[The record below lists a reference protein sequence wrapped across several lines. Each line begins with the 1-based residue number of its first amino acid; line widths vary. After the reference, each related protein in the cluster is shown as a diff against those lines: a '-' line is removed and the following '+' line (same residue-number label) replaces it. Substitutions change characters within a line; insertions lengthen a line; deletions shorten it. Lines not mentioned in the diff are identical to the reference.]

1 MKLNIVKPD
10 GTIAESLMH
19 EWQPSFETL
28 NNELLLFENYQYK
41 LIIRDNEV
49 VDNAEIFVG
58 DYSIPFHYN
67 SVTDC
72 FETDTELIFSGCF
85 DLTYVSVYTDDG
97 NEKVFYS
104 EFLRIATTKQT
115 AMQIEKMLGEIEE
128 SIPNFLEVCIRKFR
142 ERGKTV

>member
-1 MKLNIVKPD
+1 MKL
-10 GTIAESLMH
+10 
-19 EWQPSFETL
+19 
-28 NNELLLFENYQYK
+28 
-41 LIIRDNEV
+41 LIMPKYLWGI
-49 VDNAEIFVG
+49 
-58 DYSIPFHYN
+58 IPFHYN

-115 AMQIEKMLGEIEE
+115 AMQIEKKLGEIEE